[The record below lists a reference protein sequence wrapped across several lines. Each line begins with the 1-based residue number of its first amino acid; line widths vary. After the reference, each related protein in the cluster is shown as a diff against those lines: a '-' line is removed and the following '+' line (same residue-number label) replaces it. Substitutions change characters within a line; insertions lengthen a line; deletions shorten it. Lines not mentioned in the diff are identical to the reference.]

1 MLGMNRSWHEQ
12 HKLDRRAT
20 LDERVLWHLEHAE
33 ECGCRAIPESVLE
46 EIERRRLSSDGT
58 E

>member
-1 MLGMNRSWHEQ
+1 MNRSWHEQ